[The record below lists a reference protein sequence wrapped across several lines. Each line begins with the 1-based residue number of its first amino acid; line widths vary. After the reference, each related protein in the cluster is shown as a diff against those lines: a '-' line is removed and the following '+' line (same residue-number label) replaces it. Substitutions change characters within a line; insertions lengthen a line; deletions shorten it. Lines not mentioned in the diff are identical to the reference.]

1 MEMRGLHSGLQEE
14 MPLKGAAP
22 PSSYIGLHRISSRT
36 QGLPEE
42 MPLHGSSS
50 NIGRQNSEMGSA
62 SGQRAKAV
70 TRGQRPQSGVTGSSW
85 RFSRGEESSLDHQE
99 QGRDFVEAW
108 ELEPQIGVRPRAPSG
123 SSNKLR
129 YQSEIRSLIQSC
141 QDLGQAQDLSSD
153 SEEDKEEEEEDSGM
167 ADTSTSCSGGEQG
180 VRKKRVNTWGG
191 NRKILNCI
199 CQRIGTYH

>member
-1 MEMRGLHSGLQEE
+1 MEMRGLHTALPEE
-14 MPLKGAAP
+14 IPLKGAP
-22 PSSYIGLHRISSRT
+22 PPRSRT

-50 NIGRQNSEMGSA
+50 NIGRQNSDMVGSA

-70 TRGQRPQSGVTGSSW
+70 TRGQKPQSGVTGSSW
-85 RFSRGEESSLDHQE
+85 RFSRGEESILDNQE
-99 QGRDFVEAW
+99 QGRDFVENW

-141 QDLGQAQDLSSD
+141 QDLGQDQDLSSD
-153 SEEDKEEEEEDSGM
+153 SEEEKEEEDSGM

-180 VRKKRVNTWGG
+180 VRKKKVNTCGG
-191 NRKILNCI
+191 KL
-199 CQRIGTYH
+199 

>member
-1 MEMRGLHSGLQEE
+1 MEMQGLHSGLPEE
-14 MPLKGAAP
+14 MPLKGAP
-22 PSSYIGLHRISSRT
+22 PPSSRT

-50 NIGRQNSEMGSA
+50 NIGRQNSGMVGSA
-62 SGQRAKAV
+62 SGQRGKSM

-85 RFSRGEESSLDHQE
+85 RFSRGEESSLDYQE

-141 QDLGQAQDLSSD
+141 QDLGQDQDLSSD
-153 SEEDKEEEEEDSGM
+153 SEEEKEEEDSGM

-180 VRKKRVNTWGG
+180 VRKKKVSTCGE
-191 NRKILNCI
+191 KL
-199 CQRIGTYH
+199 

>member
-1 MEMRGLHSGLQEE
+1 MEMRGLHSGLPEE

-22 PSSYIGLHRISSRT
+22 PSSRT

-85 RFSRGEESSLDHQE
+85 RFSRGEESSLDNQG

>member
-1 MEMRGLHSGLQEE
+1 MV
-14 MPLKGAAP
+14 
-22 PSSYIGLHRISSRT
+22 
-36 QGLPEE
+36 
-42 MPLHGSSS
+42 
-50 NIGRQNSEMGSA
+50 GSA
-62 SGQRAKAV
+62 SGQRGKAL

-85 RFSRGEESSLDHQE
+85 RFSRGEESSLDYQE

-141 QDLGQAQDLSSD
+141 QDLGEVQDLSSD
-153 SEEDKEEEEEDSGM
+153 SDDEKEEDSGM

-180 VRKKRVNTWGG
+180 AQKKKVQKQVCR
-191 NRKILNCI
+191 
-199 CQRIGTYH
+199 